1 MKASVQFPPYKG
13 EAGRAGYNKWQSR
26 SPSPSPS
33 PQSPS
38 VKTMVEHFS
47 EESRGSS
54 QGTRTVTRTIT
65 PSGEMSVYAS
75 QSSVRFKMT
84 SKSSS
89 SSNNRS
95 RQELGEAG
103 SLSLP
108 RPSYSRLEEKGEGEG
123 EGEDSRDLYP
133 VTVTRVN
140 KPPTPHRTVS
150 LRDRPGAS
158 RRALA
163 SPDFNIL
170 HRDTGR
176 DLRTECQAAP
186 QQGYSVV
193 VAIDFGELNLL
204 YHHLSPSLISLSPGT
219 TFSGYAYSFTSD
231 PDNINLMRKWEGDD
245 PGNFQY

>member
-13 EAGRAGYNKWQSR
+13 EAGSVRSGPVRGRA
-26 SPSPSPS
+26 
-33 PQSPS
+33 SPS
-38 VKTMVEHFS
+38 VVQTMVEHFS
-47 EESRGSS
+47 EEARDSS

-89 SSNNRS
+89 TNRS

-103 SLSLP
+103 TVTLP
-108 RPSYSRLEEKGEGEG
+108 RPSYSRQEEERKEERK
-123 EGEDSRDLYP
+123 EEEEDSRDLYP

-150 LRDRPGAS
+150 LRERPGAS
-158 RRALA
+158 RQSLA

-176 DLRTECQAAP
+176 DLRTQAQSAP

-204 YHHLSPSLISLSPGT
+204 VMAPSPLSL
-219 TFSGYAYSFTSD
+219 
-231 PDNINLMRKWEGDD
+231 
-245 PGNFQY
+245 

>member
-13 EAGRAGYNKWQSR
+13 EAGRPGPLVSYDKWRSR
-26 SPSPSPS
+26 SPSPPA
-33 PQSPS
+33 PGSPS

-47 EESRGSS
+47 EENRGSS

-89 SSNNRS
+89 SSRS

-108 RPSYSRLEEKGEGEG
+108 RPSYSRLEEEGGEG

-140 KPPTPHRTVS
+140 KPRQGS
-150 LRDRPGAS
+150 
-158 RRALA
+158 
-163 SPDFNIL
+163 
-170 HRDTGR
+170 
-176 DLRTECQAAP
+176 QAP
-186 QQGYSVV
+186 Q
-193 VAIDFGELNLL
+193 
-204 YHHLSPSLISLSPGT
+204 
-219 TFSGYAYSFTSD
+219 TSHAG
-231 PDNINLMRKWEGDD
+231 PT
-245 PGNFQY
+245 

>member
-84 SKSSS
+84 SKSTSTTSS
-89 SSNNRS
+89 RS

-103 SLSLP
+103 TVSLP
-108 RPSYSRLEEKGEGEG
+108 RPSYSRLEEGG

-176 DLRTECQAAP
+176 DLRTEWQPAP

-193 VAIDFGELNLL
+193 VAIDFGELNLV
-204 YHHLSPSLISLSPGT
+204 SPAPPPPSLSLARYDIQWLRLQLHLRPGQHQPHEEV
-219 TFSGYAYSFTSD
+219 GG
-231 PDNINLMRKWEGDD
+231 R
-245 PGNFQY
+245 